1 MTMAFQWFK
10 HPIGADLRDVG
21 IYDLVMTRYFISFN
35 DGDMT
40 FPREEMAAVGAAAHA
55 VLAEAVEAGVWVF
68 GGGFEGYSPRVVTS
82 ENKVSEGPLIA
93 TNAHIGGFAIIDV
106 ENDEQANYWAA
117 KIAKSCRC
125 SQEVRKIMDDPIQD
139 SLLQGN

>member
-40 FPREEMAAVGAAAHA
+40 FPREEMAAVDRK
-55 VLAEAVEAGVWVF
+55 
-68 GGGFEGYSPRVVTS
+68 SVV
-82 ENKVSEGPLIA
+82 
-93 TNAHIGGFAIIDV
+93 
-106 ENDEQANYWAA
+106 
-117 KIAKSCRC
+117 
-125 SQEVRKIMDDPIQD
+125 
-139 SLLQGN
+139 